1 MAAINLDFHN
11 TKLHMTVAATSASE
25 MNHMIHLSWV
35 FGEYLVAP
43 TSRSLSLSDNLGNL
57 YSGSIFSAIQNFRS
71 DNNYELYYILN
82 TDRQSFIDIDSQELM
97 QSYNNRIGIIGSTSS
112 SDCNNQ
118 LGWVDYSDDL
128 VIMYES

>member
-11 TKLHMTVAATSASE
+11 TKLHMTVATTSASE

-118 LGWVDYSDDL
+118 LG
-128 VIMYES
+128 